1 MQVRYPF
8 AVERTGAVAEA
19 GETEHIEQMIEQV
32 LFTSPGERVN
42 LPDFG
47 CGLQN
52 LLFEPSNTELSAVT
66 NALVRGALLK
76 WLGDLIHVEA
86 LTITSDGGA
95 FTVSLSYALLQTHT
109 RRTVDFVR

>member
-8 AVERTGAVAEA
+8 AVERTGAIAQA
-19 GETEHIEQMIEQV
+19 GEAEHIEQMIEQV
-32 LFTSPGERVN
+32 LFTRPGERVN

-52 LLFEPSNTELSAVT
+52 LVFEPTNTELFAVT

-86 LTITSDGGA
+86 LTITSDDGA
-95 FTVSLSYALLQTHT
+95 FIVRLSYALLQTQTRHT
-109 RRTVDFVR
+109 VSFVR